1 MPTDLV
7 VFLGICALITVAIV
21 VVAVITGRQ
30 QAERE
35 EELARGAS
43 ARGWKFDTQ
52 KQDAYKIL
60 RFHGDTDG
68 VEWVAESGRRVSGG
82 HARHHARLKIGRW
95 HGRWSTGVN
104 APIVCFGL
112 SKGVEAP
119 EFPKMPAEGD
129 GVLARMVQKAAGV
142 AFDIALDELFGK
154 EAGADVDAGKLR
166 PVDID
171 LPGFVVM
178 AESEEEARRVL
189 SDGLERAL
197 RDGSHELG
205 SALALDNPP
214 SVLIR
219 STGISLARTEE
230 ILTINE
236 VEQFLKSGVGLTRA
250 IAAARKWR

>member
-7 VFLGICALITVAIV
+7 VFLVPCALITVAIV
-21 VVAVITGRQ
+21 VAAVINGRQ
-30 QAERE
+30 QAAHE

-43 ARGWKFDTQ
+43 ARGWKFETE
-52 KQDAYKIL
+52 KQGAYKIE
-60 RFHGDTDG
+60 RFHGDTEG
-68 VEWVAESGRRVSGG
+68 VEWVAESLRRVSGG
-82 HARHHARLKIGRW
+82 RARHHSRLKVGRW
-95 HGRWSTGVN
+95 HGRWSPGVN

-112 SKGVEAP
+112 PKGTEAP
-119 EFPKMPAEGD
+119 EFPKGPEEGD
-129 GVLARMVQKAAGV
+129 GVFARMVQKAAGL
-142 AFDIALDELFGK
+142 AFDMALDELFGK
-154 EAGADVDAGKLR
+154 EAGADVEAGKLR
-166 PVDID
+166 PVEIA

-219 STGISLARTEE
+219 PKGISLARTEQ
-230 ILTINE
+230 IQTINE
-236 VEQFLKSGVGLTRA
+236 LESFIKAGVGLTRA
-250 IAAARKWR
+250 FKFGRRA